1 MQMDKQTENIQQDS
15 QSMDNQ
21 TINNM
26 YRLTKIQKDRQT
38 KLQTDRQTKFM
49 QRDRHMDRLINRQ
62 TDRHSE
68 MTLVLSH
75 FNSANNKNMKMTHG
89 LHHIHS
95 LKLKARQKI
104 WTHRQTKI
112 QTERQ
117 PNRQLWIEFITNR
130 QIDKK
135 FTDQW
140 IISKE
145 RQTHKN
151 MDRQTQK
158 KNGRHRPVS
167 PMHGVLMLFY

>member
-1 MQMDKQTENIQQDS
+1 
-15 QSMDNQ
+15 
-21 TINNM
+21 
-26 YRLTKIQKDRQT
+26 
-38 KLQTDRQTKFM
+38 
-49 QRDRHMDRLINRQ
+49 MDRLINRQ

-135 FTDQW
+135 ITDQW

-158 KNGRHRPVS
+158 YGQTQAGLTYARCVDAILLIN
-167 PMHGVLMLFY
+167 